1 MSDPSVTVVVPVR
14 NEAKHIEDCVRALLD
29 QHELPSRYEII
40 VVDGE
45 SDDGTRDI
53 LDRLAAADSRL
64 RILSNPK
71 RIVPTALNVGIRSS
85 TGDIIIRVDGHT
97 IVAPDFVR
105 QNLQLLDEHPEAWS
119 VGGPIA
125 HRGSSDRARGIA
137 AAMSSPVGVGG
148 ASHRFENYEGYAE
161 GTAFPAFR
169 RWVFDK
175 VGLFDEDLVRNQDDE
190 LNFRITRGGGLVF
203 ISPRVKHTYYV
214 RDSFLALFQQYLQY
228 AYWKVVVMRKH
239 GAVISPRHLVP
250 GAFVVAM
257 PVAVGAAL
265 LLPPPLSWISALP
278 IATYGGIL
286 GYLGVRTAIDTGSA
300 NVGIAAARAAA
311 TMHVAYGI
319 GTVLGALRASPVR
332 GRLGTLLTQLT
343 R

>member
-1 MSDPSVTVVVPVR
+1 VSELSVSVVVPVR
-14 NEAKHIEDCVRALLD
+14 NEAKHIEACIQALLD
-29 QHELPSRYEII
+29 QRELPSCYEVI
-40 VVDGE
+40 VVDGQ
-45 SDDGTRDI
+45 SDDGTKEI
-53 LDRLAAADSRL
+53 LDRVATADSRIRVL
-64 RILSNPK
+64 DNPK
-71 RIVPTALNVGIRSS
+71 RIVPTALNLGIRAS
-85 TGDIIIRVDGHT
+85 TGDIVIRVDGHT
-97 IVAPDFVR
+97 IVAADFVR

-125 HRGSSDRARGIA
+125 HRGSSDRGRGIA

-148 ASHRFENYEGYAE
+148 ASHRFEDYEGYAE

-175 VGLFDEDLVRNQDDE
+175 IGLFDEDLVRNQDDE
-190 LNFRITRGGGLVF
+190 LNFRITRSGGLVF

-214 RDSFLALFQQYLQY
+214 RDSFTALFRQYLQY

-239 GAVISPRHLVP
+239 RRVISPRHLIP
-250 GAFVVAM
+250 GVFIVMM
-257 PVAVGAAL
+257 PVAVGAAVV
-265 LLPPPLSWISALP
+265 LPPPLSWLAALP
-278 IATYGGIL
+278 IMTYGGVL
-286 GYLGVRTAIDTGSA
+286 GYLGTRTAINASSSA
-300 NVGIAAARAAA
+300 VGIAAARAAA

-319 GTVLGALRASPVR
+319 GTVLGALRVSPTR